1 MFEKKVTTDAPKGD
15 TFFILIRITG
25 VPEGPNGTLLQSS
38 FKVTQCDRLVL
49 LRHLHV
55 PCSNPAVG

>member
-1 MFEKKVTTDAPKGD
+1 MLVREAGGFVFEKKVTTDAPKGD

-38 FKVTQCDRLVL
+38 FKVGARGG
-49 LRHLHV
+49 LR
-55 PCSNPAVG
+55 N